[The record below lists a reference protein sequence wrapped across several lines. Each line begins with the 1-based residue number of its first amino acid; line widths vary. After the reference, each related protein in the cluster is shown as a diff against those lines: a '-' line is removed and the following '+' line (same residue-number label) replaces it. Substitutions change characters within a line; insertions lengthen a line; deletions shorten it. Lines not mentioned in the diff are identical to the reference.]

1 MREMFMRFPGGKP
14 KAFTMSYDDG
24 VETDARLIEIMNKN
38 GLKGTFNINSGLFAP
53 EGTVYPQGVYSR
65 RMTEKQAVELYKN
78 SGHEVGVHTV
88 THPFLEELPAA
99 AAAAEVVE
107 DRRRLEQLFGGAI
120 RGMAYPYGTYNDTVV
135 EIVKNAGIVYSR
147 TTIST
152 ENFNIPDDWLRLP
165 ATCHH
170 INPKLMELA
179 DQFVD
184 LKIWWKSKMFYL
196 WGHSYE
202 FDRDNNWDV
211 IEKFAEKIGGKDDIW
226 YATNIEIFDYIT
238 AFKQLRFNVDM
249 TYAENPTATDLW
261 FAWNGKLY
269 EVKHGE
275 SITIG

>member
-1 MREMFMRFPGGKP
+1 MSDMLMRFPGGKP

-24 VETDARLIEIMNKN
+24 VETDKRLIEIMDRY

-53 EGTVYPQGVYSR
+53 EGTVYPKDAYHR
-65 RMTEKQAVELYKN
+65 RMTEKQVVELYTN
-78 SGHEVGVHTV
+78 SGHEVGVHAV

-99 AAAAEVVE
+99 TAAAEVVG
-107 DRRRLEQLFGGAI
+107 DRRRLEQLFGGTI
-120 RGMAYPYGTYNDTVV
+120 RGMAYPYGTYNDAVV
-135 EIVKNAGIVYSR
+135 EIVKNAGIIYSR

-179 DQFVD
+179 DRFID
-184 LKIWWKSKMFYL
+184 LQIWGKSQMFYL

-202 FDRDNNWDV
+202 FERDNNWEV
-211 IEKFAEKIGGKDDIW
+211 IEEFAEKIGGREDIW

-249 TYAENPTATDLW
+249 TYVENPTNTDLW
-261 FAWNGKLY
+261 LAYNGKIY
-269 EVKHGE
+269 EIKHGE
-275 SITIG
+275 RVTIK